1 MTAKNFA
8 GQVQKRYLPRFL
20 SYDFTEAEHLAVIV
34 LFRFRCVLGVMVFVE
49 KLDYLKAA
57 AVDVKVNVA
66 LFKIRRNC
74 FPFLHLRIHSLDFL
88 SCGAADAFAVNRGRD
103 K

>member
-66 LFKIRRNC
+66 FFKVRRNC
-74 FPFLHLRIHSLDFL
+74 FPFLYLRIHSLDFL
-88 SCGAADAFAVNRGRD
+88 PCGVADAFAVNRGRD